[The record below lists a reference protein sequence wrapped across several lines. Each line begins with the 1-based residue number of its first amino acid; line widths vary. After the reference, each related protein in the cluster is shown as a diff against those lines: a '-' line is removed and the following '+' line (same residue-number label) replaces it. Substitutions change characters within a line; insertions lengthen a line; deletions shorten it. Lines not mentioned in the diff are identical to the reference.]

1 MLDKEKRGELLVA
14 IMNDLHDWHI
24 VREQLWY
31 RIPVSSVEHFLRRRW
46 PPQWL
51 AFYQTKVFG
60 EEAYSI
66 RYYGRVIAIH
76 RKTRSELFPNESPG
90 SKSNKLY
97 YQLRLAPLEKLP
109 RPIPSARWRR
119 VAFIPTTWQK
129 AIAADEINDLYD
141 DSPLEDRLWMALK
154 PYNFP
159 VIRQAWAE
167 VNGNRYVL
175 DFAVSCAKAPL
186 AIETDGDTWHHT
198 PELAY
203 QDNLRENDLKTD
215 GWQVL
220 RFSTRHI
227 MEQTETYC
235 VPIILN
241 TIATLGGV
249 DDGTFVPRQI
259 DPDIDSPRQPGLF
272 D

>member
-1 MLDKEKRGELLVA
+1 MSNRRGEILIA

-24 VREQLWY
+24 VRNELWY
-31 RIPVSSVEHFLRRRW
+31 RIPVSSVERYLKRRW

-60 EEAYSI
+60 EEAYAI

-76 RKTRSELFPNESPG
+76 RKTRTELFPNEPPG
-90 SKSNKLY
+90 SKSNRLY
-97 YQLRLAPLEKLP
+97 YQLQLAPLEKLP

-119 VAFIPTTWQK
+119 VPFIPTTWAK
-129 AIAADEINDLYD
+129 VIAATEINDLYD
-141 DSPLEDRLWMALK
+141 DSPLEDHLWAALK

-159 VIRQAWAE
+159 IIRQEWVELNAK
-167 VNGNRYVL
+167 RYAL
-175 DFAVSCAKAPL
+175 DFAVYCAKSPL

-198 PELAY
+198 PERADK
-203 QDNLRENDLKTD
+203 DNRRDNDLKAG

-220 RFSTRHI
+220 HFTTRQI
-227 MEQTETYC
+227 MEETATYC
-235 VPIILN
+235 VPQIIG
-241 TIATLGGV
+241 TIKTLGGV

-259 DPDIDSPRQPGLF
+259 SPDADSPRQRGLF